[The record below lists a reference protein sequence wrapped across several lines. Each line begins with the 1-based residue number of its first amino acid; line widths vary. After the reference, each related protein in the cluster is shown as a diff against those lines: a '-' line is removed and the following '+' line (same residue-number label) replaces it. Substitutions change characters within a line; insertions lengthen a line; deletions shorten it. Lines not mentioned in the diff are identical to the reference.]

1 MSTIKNWLKLAK
13 QHDLQ
18 VINEADTDDLALCVN
33 LLNIPTTD
41 TVAVTVTF
49 MKNRVK
55 KNAASPQVFARTMG
69 LIERLMR
76 GIDDEGYNLSDRF
89 QSVSLSTQWYYV
101 LSCHR
106 IFFVTESSTPV
117 FIAEFLKQKQI
128 QAIKGQEIKEVH
140 FIAETGFYHF
150 NIKF

>member
-1 MSTIKNWLKLAK
+1 MSTIKNWLELAK
-13 QHDLQ
+13 QHNLQ
-18 VINEADTDDLALCVN
+18 VINEADTNDLALCVN
-33 LLNIPTTD
+33 LLNIPTTG

-55 KNAASPQVFARTMG
+55 KNAAPPQVFARTMG

-101 LSCHR
+101 LNCHR
-106 IFFVTESSTPV
+106 IFFITESSTPV

-128 QAIKGQEIKEVH
+128 QAIKGQEIKEVR

-150 NIKF
+150 DIKF